1 MIKAPCGKSFLEQFK
16 ILAQKEGN
24 DDVKTYYITT
34 PIYYVNDKPH
44 IGHAYTTTAC
54 DVMSRY
60 KRMKGYDVFFL
71 TGTDEH
77 GQKIQS
83 AAEAKGETPQQLVDR
98 VHQTFRD
105 LCTALNVGNND
116 FIRTTEPR
124 HIRTVQA
131 IFSRLMEQGDIYKG
145 TYTGY
150 YCVPDETYVPENAMG
165 PNKTCPDCGRPLT
178 IMEEESYFFRAAK
191 YVPQLI
197 EYYEAHMKAVM
208 PRQRYN
214 EIMSFLKS
222 GVRDQSVSR
231 TSLKWGIPVPGD
243 EKHVIY
249 VWFDALVNYLTAA
262 GYLDDPEK
270 FAHWW
275 PSVRHMVGKD
285 IIRFHCVT
293 WPLVLLALG
302 ISLPVEVFAHGWWT
316 VDGEKMSKTRGNVVD
331 PFKIVKEYGRDAFR
345 YFMMREVPFGND
357 GDFSELALVGRINSD
372 LANDL
377 GNLLNRTH
385 RMIVSYRGGV
395 VPASDETCELAEMSA
410 RVLET
415 VDAAMNE
422 YAFDEALKAVWEF
435 IGRANKFID
444 ETMPWKLAKD
454 EAQST
459 RLDFVLLNL
468 YEALR
473 LSAMMIAPV
482 MPETAARIWGQLGV
496 DGEPVRSEYSSFVWG
511 QGAGNKLGASEV
523 LFPRI
528 DINEWK
534 KHKEEQKLQ
543 ESAKKAEA
551 QSQQEASAGAET
563 PSPSQ
568 QAQSETQAPSTDH
581 EAEISIDDFR
591 TVEMRVARITK
602 CEEIPK
608 SKKLY
613 KLTVDLGYETRTV
626 CSGIKAFFT
635 PSELEGR
642 RIILVTNLKPVK
654 LCGVESSGMILCAS
668 VKKDG
673 VSEQLTLIKP
683 EDDNIPLGSRVS

>member
-1 MIKAPCGKSFLEQFK
+1 M
-16 ILAQKEGN
+16 
-24 DDVKTYYITT
+24 DDVKRFYITT

-54 DVMSRY
+54 DVISRY

-77 GQKIQS
+77 GQKIQ
-83 AAEAKGETPQQLVDR
+83 AAAQAKGMTPQQLVDE
-98 VHQTFRD
+98 VHKTFRN
-105 LCTALNVGNND
+105 LCVKLGASNDD
-116 FIRTTEPR
+116 FIRTTEER

-131 IFSRLMEQGDIYKG
+131 VFSKLIQQGDIYKG
-145 TYTGY
+145 TYSGY

-165 PNKTCPDCGRPLT
+165 PNHTCPDCGRPLT
-178 IMEEESYFFRAAK
+178 IMEEESYFFRASK

-197 EYYEAHMKAVM
+197 EYYEAHLKSVM
-208 PRQRYN
+208 PKIRYN

-231 TSLKWGIPVPGD
+231 TTLKWGIPVPGD

-249 VWFDALVNYLTAA
+249 VWFDALVNYITAA

-270 FAHWW
+270 FARWW
-275 PSVRHMVGKD
+275 PHVRHMVGKD

-293 WPLVLLALG
+293 WPLLLLALG
-302 ISLPVEVFAHGWWT
+302 VNLPVEIFAHGWWT

-331 PFKIVKEYGRDAFR
+331 PFSIVDEYGLDTFR
-345 YFMMREVPFGND
+345 YFLMREVPFGND

-385 RMIVSYRGGV
+385 RMIASYRGGI
-395 VPASDETCELAEMSA
+395 VPSCTDAKSELSA
-410 RVLET
+410 LAGNVLER
-415 VDAAMNE
+415 VDTAMND

-454 EAQST
+454 DAQGE

-473 LSAMMIAPV
+473 LSAMLIAPV
-482 MPETAARIWGQLGV
+482 MPDTSRRIWTQLGIH
-496 DGEPVRSEYSSFVWG
+496 DDPVKSQYDAFTWG
-511 QGAGNKLGASEV
+511 NGAGNTLGEAEV

-528 DINEWK
+528 DIKEWQ
-534 KHKEEQKLQ
+534 KHKEAQKL
-543 ESAKKAEA
+543 S
-551 QSQQEASAGAET
+551 
-563 PSPSQ
+563 
-568 QAQSETQAPSTDH
+568 QSEAAVSTEAPAQTQPEIQH
-581 EAEISIDDFR
+581 EATISIDTFQ

-602 CEEIPK
+602 CEEIPR

-613 KLTVDLGYETRTV
+613 KLEVDLGYETRTV

-635 PSELEGR
+635 PEQLTGKR
-642 RIILVTNLKPVK
+642 VILVCNLKPVK
-654 LCGVESSGMILCAS
+654 LCGIESNGMILAAT

-673 VSEQLTLIKP
+673 VSEQLTLLTP
-683 EDDNIPLGSRVS
+683 ESDIPLGSRVS

>member
-1 MIKAPCGKSFLEQFK
+1 MKRF
-16 ILAQKEGN
+16 
-24 DDVKTYYITT
+24 YITT

-77 GQKIQS
+77 GQKIQA
-83 AAEAKGETPQQLVDR
+83 AAEKNGETPQQLVDR
-98 VHQTFRD
+98 VHQAFRD
-105 LCTALNVGNND
+105 LCALLGASNDD

-124 HIRTVQA
+124 HIRAVQA
-131 IFSRLMEQGDIYKG
+131 VFSRLMEQGDIYKG

-150 YCVPDETYVPENAMG
+150 YCVPCETYVPENAMG

-178 IMEEESYFFRAAK
+178 IMEEESYFFRATK

-197 EYYEAHMKAVM
+197 EYYESHMKAVM
-208 PRQRYN
+208 PKVRYN

-222 GVRDQSVSR
+222 GVHDQSVSR
-231 TSLKWGIPVPGD
+231 TTLKWGIPVPGD

-270 FAHWW
+270 FARYW
-275 PSVRHMVGKD
+275 PNVRHMVGKD

-293 WPLVLLALG
+293 WPLVLLALEV
-302 ISLPVEVFAHGWWT
+302 SLPVEVFAHGWWT

-331 PFKIVKEYGRDAFR
+331 PFKVVKEYGLDAFR

-385 RMIVSYRGGV
+385 RMIASYRGGV
-395 VPASDETCELAEMSA
+395 VPVSDEMSDLSMMSLD
-410 RVLET
+410 VLDA

-454 EAQST
+454 EAESK

-473 LSAMMIAPV
+473 LSAMMVAPV
-482 MPETAARIWGQLGV
+482 MPETARRIWEQLGV
-496 DGEPVRSEYSSFVWG
+496 DGDPVKTEYDSFLWG

-528 DINEWK
+528 DIKEWQAQ
-534 KHKEEQKLQ
+534 KEAAKLN
-543 ESAKKAEA
+543 AEA
-551 QSQQEASAGAET
+551 QTQTEAIAGAET
-563 PSPSQ
+563 HSPSQ
-568 QAQSETQAPSTDH
+568 ETQAPSQSASQTEAPSSPDH
-581 EAEISIDDFR
+581 EAEISIDDFK

-602 CEEIPK
+602 CEEIKK

-635 PSELEGR
+635 PAELEGR
-642 RIILVTNLKPVK
+642 TIILVTNLKPVK
-654 LCGVESSGMILCAS
+654 LCGVESNGMILCAS

-673 VSEQLTLIKP
+673 VSEQLTLITP
-683 EDDNIPLGSRVS
+683 EDENIPLGSCVS